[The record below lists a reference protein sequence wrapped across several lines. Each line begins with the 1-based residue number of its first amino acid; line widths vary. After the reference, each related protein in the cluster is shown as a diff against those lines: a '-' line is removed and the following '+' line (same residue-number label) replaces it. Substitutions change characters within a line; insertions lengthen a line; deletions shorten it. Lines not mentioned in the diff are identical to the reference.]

1 MENSKKPNIALALV
15 KHPSV
20 WGGVGMII
28 RGGRFYGPLGV
39 LLLGFGVVRT
49 VQARRQ

>member
-1 MENSKKPNIALALV
+1 MERNQQNLAIDLI

-39 LLLGFGVVRT
+39 LLLGWGVVRT
-49 VQARRQ
+49 MQKRQQS